1 MCVFNYLHI
10 YLFAYQKLTL
20 EGYTKILIPLAAYEG
35 GNCMAGA
42 QGWEGDFLTT
52 SLLYFLNF

>member
-1 MCVFNYLHI
+1 MCLITYIFICLHI
-10 YLFAYQKLTL
+10 KKITL

-42 QGWEGDFLTT
+42 QGWEGDFLTI